1 MATMAIPGLIERIGR
16 RWLAG
21 LLCLSA
27 LVVLG
32 NGTVAGQS
40 RELLGEGDT
49 VRISV
54 FQNPDLATET
64 RISQRG
70 TISFPLIG
78 EVAIG
83 GLPPLE
89 AEARIAAL
97 LERGRYV
104 VNPQVNLNV
113 TRLRSRQVTV
123 LGQVARPGRYAL
135 EDPTSGVTDL
145 LALAGGITSA
155 GDETVIV
162 VTTRDGRPRRDEVNV
177 QQMVGNGDLSNN
189 LQVQAGD
196 TIYVPRMPVFYIYG
210 EVLRAGAYRLEP
222 VMTVMQALAVGGG
235 ITPRG
240 TERNLQIRRR
250 GPDGTVRAIDAKP
263 DDRLL
268 ADDVV
273 YVREGLF

>member
-1 MATMAIPGLIERIGR
+1 MDMTGVPGWIGR
-16 RWLAG
+16 ALRGGLAAWFCVAV
-21 LLCLSA
+21 LLGAGSA
-27 LVVLG
+27 
-32 NGTVAGQS
+32 AAQS

-49 VRISV
+49 VRIAV

-64 RISQRG
+64 RISPRG

-83 GLPPLE
+83 GLTPIA

-97 LERGRYV
+97 LEQGRYV
-104 VNPQVNLNV
+104 VNPQVNINV

-135 EDPTSGVTDL
+135 EDPSSGVTDL
-145 LALAGGITSA
+145 LAMAGGITA
-155 GDETVIV
+155 TGDENVTV
-162 VTTRDGRPRRDEVNV
+162 VTTRDGRSRRAEVNV
-177 QQMVGNGDLSNN
+177 QQMVRNGDLSGN
-189 LQVQAGD
+189 LQLQNGD

-222 VMTVMQALAVGGG
+222 VMTVMQALALGGG

-240 TERNLQIRRR
+240 TERGLQIRRR
-250 GPDGTVRAIDAKP
+250 GPDGVVRTIDAAP
-263 DDRLL
+263 DDTLS

-273 YVREGLF
+273 YVRESLF

>member
-1 MATMAIPGLIERIGR
+1 MRTIAAAASNEGIWAG
-16 RWLAG
+16 WLAV
-21 LLCLSA
+21 LLCMGWLLCSQP
-27 LVVLG
+27 
-32 NGTVAGQS
+32 VAAQS

-83 GLPPLE
+83 GIAPVE
-89 AEARIAAL
+89 AEGRIAAL
-97 LERGRYV
+97 LEKGRYV
-104 VNPQVNLNV
+104 INPQVNVNV

-135 EDPTSGVTDL
+135 EDPSSGVTDL
-145 LALAGGITSA
+145 IAQAGGITA
-155 GDETVIV
+155 TGDENV
-162 VTTRDGRPRRDEVNV
+162 VVVMTREGRHQRDEVNV
-177 QQMVGNGDLSNN
+177 QQMVRKGDLSNN
-189 LQVQAGD
+189 LQLQAGD

-210 EVLRAGAYRLEP
+210 EVLRAGVYRLEP

-250 GPDGTVRAIDAKP
+250 GPDGEVRTIDARP
-263 DDRLL
+263 DETLL

-273 YVREGLF
+273 YVRDSLF